1 MQGRIR
7 ETFMKIAGN
16 AETISSRER
25 FLEAIVQSAIDYA
38 IISMDLDGLVTSWN
52 EGAVNIL
59 GWTAEDMIG
68 KPATVF
74 FTQEDREKGI
84 PQKEMTAALNR
95 GRGSDER
102 WHLRADGTMFWASG
116 EMMALRAPDDKTIG
130 FIKIL
135 RDRTGERERA
145 ERERLLMH
153 ELAHRM
159 KNTLSVVQ
167 AIVTQSL
174 RNAVSLDDATDKL
187 QLRIAAYAKAHE
199 ILLQKDWVS
208 ATLADVVAAAGMN
221 IGLDGSSRI
230 RAGGPDVRLGP
241 QAALSFAMVFHEL
254 LTNASKY
261 GALSNEEGHVEITWD
276 IERRDGIETLIAC
289 WREIDGPRIESSE
302 PHRKGFGS
310 RLIVSSLQAFGEAS
324 VSYRQEG
331 VVLLAE
337 LPLAKI
343 QLQSDLSA
351 IEQLT
356 R

>member
-1 MQGRIR
+1 
-7 ETFMKIAGN
+7 MKIAGD

-52 EGAVNIL
+52 EGAVKIL
-59 GWTAEDMIG
+59 GWEAEDMIG

-74 FTQEDREKGI
+74 FTQEDRENGV

-95 GRGSDER
+95 GRGNDER

-199 ILLQKDWVS
+199 ILLQRDWVS
-208 ATLADVVAAAGMN
+208 ATLADVVAVFTIVVALLPIAGR
-221 IGLDGSSRI
+221 DS
-230 RAGGPDVRLGP
+230 VRFA
-241 QAALSFAMVFHEL
+241 QAVFHIGTAHAAANF
-254 LTNASKY
+254 LT
-261 GALSNEEGHVEITWD
+261 D
-276 IERRDGIETLIAC
+276 D
-289 WREIDGPRIESSE
+289 
-302 PHRKGFGS
+302 
-310 RLIVSSLQAFGEAS
+310 RLAPLAAAQQVAATI
-324 VSYRQEG
+324 
-331 VVLLAE
+331 VLLADYHHFAGVGGRRC
-337 LPLAKI
+337 LSSVRGGQRDGLAAAWRMVARV
-343 QLQSDLSA
+343 LQMLLLVAGAAVSGEGDMAVSA
-351 IEQLT
+351 HAAEHAGS
-356 R
+356 RAVFNRGEKRSGE

>member
-1 MQGRIR
+1 
-7 ETFMKIAGN
+7 MKIAG
-16 AETISSRER
+16 ADETISSRER

-52 EGAVNIL
+52 EGAVKIL
-59 GWTAEDMIG
+59 GWEAEDMIG

-74 FTQEDREKGI
+74 FTQEDRENGV

-95 GRGSDER
+95 GRGNDER

-174 RNAVSLDDATDKL
+174 RNAVSLGDATDKL

-199 ILLQKDWVS
+199 ILLQRDWVS
-208 ATLADVVAAAGMN
+208 ATLADVVAAAKTN

-230 RAGGPDVRLGP
+230 RWSGPEVHLGP

-261 GALSNEEGHVEITWD
+261 GALSNAKGHVEITWG
-276 IERRDGIETLIAC
+276 IERRDAAETLVTC
-289 WREIDGPRIESSE
+289 WREIGGPRIANSE
-302 PHRKGFGS
+302 PDRKGFGS

-331 VVLLAE
+331 FVLLAE
-337 LPLAKI
+337 FPLAKI
-343 QLQSDLSA
+343 QIQSDFD
-351 IEQLT
+351 
-356 R
+356 

>member
-1 MQGRIR
+1 M
-7 ETFMKIAGN
+7 TIAGDTG
-16 AETISSRER
+16 TISSRER

-52 EGAVNIL
+52 EGAVKIL
-59 GWTAEDMIG
+59 GWEAEDMIG

-74 FTQEDREKGI
+74 FTQEDREYGV

-95 GRGSDER
+95 GRGNDER

-116 EMMALRAPDDKTIG
+116 EMMALRAPDDKIIG

-145 ERERLLMH
+145 ERERLLMY

-174 RNAVSLDDATDKL
+174 RNAVSLDDASDKL
-187 QLRIAAYAKAHE
+187 QLRISAYAKAHE
-199 ILLQKDWVS
+199 ILLRRDWVS
-208 ATLADVVAAAGMN
+208 ATLADLVTAASMN
-221 IGLDGSSRI
+221 IGMKGSSRI
-230 RAGGPDVRLGP
+230 RADGPDVRLAP

-261 GALSNEEGHVEITWD
+261 GALSNEEGYVELSWD
-276 IERRDGIETLIAC
+276 LEHRDGMETLIVC
-289 WREIDGPRIESSE
+289 WREINGPRIVNFE
-302 PHRKGFGS
+302 PDRKGFGS

-331 VVLLAE
+331 FVLLAA

-351 IEQLT
+351 IEPAP

>member
-1 MQGRIR
+1 
-7 ETFMKIAGN
+7 MKIAGDTG
-16 AETISSRER
+16 TISSREQ

-52 EGAVNIL
+52 EGAVKIL
-59 GWTAEDMIG
+59 GWEAGDMIG

-74 FTQEDREKGI
+74 FTQEDRENGV

-116 EMMALRAPDDKTIG
+116 EMMALRAPNDKTIG

-174 RNAVSLDDATDKL
+174 RNAVSLDDATEKL

-199 ILLQKDWVS
+199 ILLQRDWVS
-208 ATLADVVAAAGMN
+208 ATLADVVTVASTN
-221 IGLDGSSRI
+221 IGLDGSPRI

-261 GALSNEEGHVEITWD
+261 GALSNGEGHVEVTWD
-276 IERRDGIETLIAC
+276 IEHREGMETLVAC
-289 WREIDGPRIESSE
+289 WREINGPRITSSE
-302 PHRKGFGS
+302 PDRKGFGS

-331 VVLLAE
+331 FVLVAA

-351 IEQLT
+351 IETAQ